1 MPSYGNTKTHFY
13 IQIIMFNH
21 PVNWAEVALLPCWIA
36 EDIHADG
43 MARFSDS
50 VLVTNEWI
58 SNALQALGINKM
70 YVFQI
75 LSQLCHIFMFAAPR
89 KDQGP
94 RHEA

>member
-21 PVNWAEVALLPCWIA
+21 PVNWAEVALLPHWIA

-43 MARFSDS
+43 AARFSDS

-58 SNALQALGINKM
+58 SKHTASSWDKQNVCLPNIVSTLPHIYVCCTLQRSRPKA
-70 YVFQI
+70 
-75 LSQLCHIFMFAAPR
+75 
-89 KDQGP
+89 
-94 RHEA
+94 